1 MSVSKIVA
9 IQRKTFCNASRKDKI
24 LAAFYSES
32 TGAISW
38 DGSNDA
44 VSEAALSVRTVPMM
58 HRPHCCHHNHKI
70 SQV

>member
-1 MSVSKIVA
+1 MKYVIVISL
-9 IQRKTFCNASRKDKI
+9 IQ
-24 LAAFYSES
+24 AFYITRSTSES

-58 HRPHCCHHNHKI
+58 HRPRRCHHNQKV